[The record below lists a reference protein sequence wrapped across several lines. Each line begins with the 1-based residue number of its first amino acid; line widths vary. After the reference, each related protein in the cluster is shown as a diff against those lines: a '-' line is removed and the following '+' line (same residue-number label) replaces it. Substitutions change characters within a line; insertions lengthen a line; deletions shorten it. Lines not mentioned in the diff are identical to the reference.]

1 MENAIMNMVCKFY
14 VNMFSLLLIILFLEV
29 EFLFFFN
36 FNLFLN
42 FT

>member
-29 EFLFFFN
+29 EFLFFLILIYF
-36 FNLFLN
+36 
-42 FT
+42 